1 MSSPIVTNNDLAA
14 AVGGW
19 GNLLDHWL
27 RGENPVNMKITNPS
41 QREEDLAIWTT
52 ILDHAVA
59 NSGRTDIAGD
69 GIVHPSV
76 EEFIGFIRQALMEA
90 MSRVPAIVG
99 DLEDILV
106 QRGRDYGEEVL
117 VVMGES
123 GIAEF
128 VKVKVW
134 RLQGSIQEQRPENS
148 RRDSWVDI
156 AGYAVLQLAL
166 AEWMKEQNRGR
177 S

>member
-1 MSSPIVTNNDLAA
+1 MRNI
-14 AVGGW
+14 
-19 GNLLDHWL
+19 NLSL
-27 RGENPVNMKITNPS
+27 
-41 QREEDLAIWTT
+41 REEDHEIWSA
-52 ILDHAVA
+52 ILDRAVA
-59 NSGRTDIAGD
+59 NSGRTDIASD
-69 GIVHPSV
+69 GLEHPSV
-76 EEFIGFIRQALMEA
+76 EDFMIFIQRALLEA
-90 MSRVPAIVG
+90 SARVPSIVA
-99 DLEDILV
+99 DLESILI

-134 RLQGSIQEQRPENS
+134 RLQGSIQEQRPEAT
-148 RRDSWVDI
+148 RRDSWIDI

-177 S
+177 P